1 MSVYRHGL
9 CLRAL
14 MTAPKHTTPG
24 SCLQPFSYGTEK
36 EDKNKQVFFWDRVS
50 TLPDVFYSQ
59 KAAPYHSSMQESKE
73 GESYGLCFKEKQLPG
88 SIVPRTASSIC
99 FKRQWGKAC
108 LAALWEVLQL
118 LSFLRNIHLLCEMQF
133 LLRARR
139 PASEDLVLYFCPSL
153 AEQCTIPYFLSQVNS
168 HFYPRAVHS

>member
-14 MTAPKHTTPG
+14 MTAPKHTMPG

-36 EDKNKQVFFWDRVS
+36 EDKSNQVFFWDKVS

-73 GESYGLCFKEKQLPG
+73 GESYGLCFKERSNCLVPLYHGLLLASALRG
-88 SIVPRTASSIC
+88 SEEKHAWLHCGRFC
-99 FKRQWGKAC
+99 NYY
-108 LAALWEVLQL
+108 
-118 LSFLRNIHLLCEMQF
+118 LS
-133 LLRARR
+133 
-139 PASEDLVLYFCPSL
+139 
-153 AEQCTIPYFLSQVNS
+153 
-168 HFYPRAVHS
+168 